1 MNYSEIPD
9 SWKGNFIKTYKE
21 NDMASMR
28 QAAQDVL
35 DIGRDGIGWIALWK
49 DGKGWMSRGFWPD
62 IDDKGRLSFEDY
74 DKGALKRIRD
84 LDPLAILVNSWEHNL
99 GDTTC
104 MTRDTLANALRWQYD
119 LQHYLVEDA
128 LLWNNVEG
136 VRA

>member
-1 MNYSEIPD
+1 
-9 SWKGNFIKTYKE
+9 
-21 NDMASMR
+21 MASMR

-49 DGKGWMSRGFWPD
+49 EGKGWMSMGFWPD
-62 IDDKGRLSFEDY
+62 IDDKGRLSFED
-74 DKGALKRIRD
+74 DDDLEALKNIAK
-84 LDPLAILVNSWEHNL
+84 LDPRAILVNSWEHNL

-119 LQHYLVEDA
+119 LQHYLVADA
-128 LLWNNVEG
+128 LLWTNVEG